1 MPWSRTYYRLMTRKP
16 NQRHAVPRDP
26 EIEQPAPENPL
37 DENGQEKAR
46 RPRWRS
52 VFHRLGR
59 GAGAAADTI
68 VETLPL

>member
-1 MPWSRTYYRLMTRKP
+1 MARKQ
-16 NQRHAVPRDP
+16 NKRHGAPQYQEAEPPPP
-26 EIEQPAPENPL
+26 EAPL
-37 DENGQEKAR
+37 DENGQEKTK

-52 VFHRLGR
+52 VLHKVGK